1 MGCAAVPTITGL
13 DWGFTGSAKPFRT
26 SEIGLPTVS
35 GALRA
40 TSKATGSAVSCVTI
54 REPESPSALKPL
66 FVMETGLVKETLKTL
81 PVPHPF
87 WYSTLMFACMEKME
101 EQVKPVD
108 RPLFATV
115 LPTVG
120 ATPEPARGGASSGGL
135 LGVPLNLR
143 IGPAGSTAP
152 RLICASAAS
161 IFGAGPLSLV

>member
-1 MGCAAVPTITGL
+1 MVSDVFP
-13 DWGFTGSAKPFRT
+13 AK
-26 SEIGLPTVS
+26 
-35 GALRA
+35 
-40 TSKATGSAVSCVTI
+40 SKATGSAVSLVTT
-54 REPESPSALKPL
+54 RAPESPSALKPL
-66 FVMETGLVKETLKTL
+66 FVIATWLVKETLKTL

-135 LGVPLNLR
+135 LVGPLNWR
-143 IGPAGSTAP
+143 SVPAVSTAP
-152 RLICASAAS
+152 L
-161 IFGAGPLSLV
+161 LN